1 MASERSTFNSRLSTS
16 AASAP
21 GQAKDAQDDGVSRR
35 DFLRAGSLSVVG
47 LSVAERTALSEAK
60 DSADRRSC
68 ILLLMTGG
76 ASQFETF
83 DPKPD
88 APLGIRGPLRAIPTA
103 VSGIWLSESLLRLA
117 ERADSFA
124 ILRSL
129 CHDAAPI
136 HETGQQLLQTGR
148 LVRADLRHPSFG
160 SVVASRLGP
169 RGKVPPYVVLPRL
182 VAGTGVSAYRGQQA
196 GFLGAEFDPLTLAD
210 GGEPVPASPD
220 GENELL
226 ARISIDDEPE
236 PVRRAY
242 GDTRFGKLCLKARQL
257 VECGVRVVTVNL
269 FDSLVGQV
277 TWDCHGRSPSAPS
290 TLYDYRDELC
300 PKFDSA
306 LSALLDDLKQRGM
319 LDDTLVIATGEF
331 GRTPQVNQNGGR
343 DHWPGVWSA
352 LVAGGGVR
360 GGQVIGASDSQ
371 GAAPAERPIAPAEL
385 VATVY
390 RTFGLDLDAKLT
402 LDDQR
407 EMVLVDAKP
416 IEELFA

>member
-1 MASERSTFNSRLSTS
+1 MNCKLSTLNTQLS
-16 AASAP
+16 TLHT
-21 GQAKDAQDDGVSRR
+21 RR
-35 DFLRAGSLSVVG
+35 DFLRVGSLSVMG
-47 LSVAERTALSEAK
+47 LSVAEQAALARARE
-60 DSADRRSC
+60 SADRRSC

-88 APLGIRGPLRAIPTA
+88 APLEIRGPLRTIPTA
-103 VSGIWLSESLLRLA
+103 APGVRLSESLLRLA

-148 LVRADLRHPSFG
+148 LARADWQHPSFG

-169 RGKVPPYVVLPRL
+169 RGEMPPYVVLPRL
-182 VAGTGVSAYRGQQA
+182 VAGTGVNAYRGQQA

-210 GGEPVPASPD
+210 NGEPVSAGLD

-226 ARISIDDEPE
+226 ARISIGDEPE

-242 GDTRFGKLCLKARQL
+242 GDTRFGRLCLKARQL

-269 FDSLVGQV
+269 FDSLAGQV

-290 TLYDYRDELC
+290 TLYDYRDGLC

-319 LDDTLVIATGEF
+319 LDDTLVVATGEF
-331 GRTPQVNQNGGR
+331 GRTPRVNSNGGR

-360 GGQVIGASDSQ
+360 GGQVVGASDSH

-385 VATVY
+385 TATIY
-390 RTFGLDLDAKLT
+390 HTFGLDLDVPLVA
-402 LDDQR
+402 DGR
-407 EMVLVDAKP
+407 GEIPIVDAKP